1 MNKICNAANFKRN
14 CKKLSPMRFL
24 IFGAIAISICLSS
37 KAQES
42 SVQLTSENMAFFS
55 VSIDG
60 NRLAAEASVYQEIT
74 GLQEGKSYSLFI
86 DYVSPEFTDVRTR
99 LTLDQNGGRGA
110 GVYSY
115 TIPAFFQGQLRLEAF
130 VSTGGMG
137 GGLGNLGQMAQSVTQ
152 MAQDM
157 SNAMGAG
164 MNGRPQQAQP
174 VAQPVAQPAAAQP
187 STPAPEPVVEVV
199 YVEGYTGEIGCE
211 KPVGAERFERMME
224 RVSDAAFADDKVSM
238 AKQILRTNCIVIEQL
253 VEILEEISFD
263 EDQLNLAKFAYDHV
277 YDLENYYEVYGV
289 FSFSSS
295 SDELD
300 DFIESQH

>member
-1 MNKICNAANFKRN
+1 
-14 CKKLSPMRFL
+14 MRFL
-24 IFGAIAISICLSS
+24 IFGAIAISICFSS

-115 TIPAFFQGQLRLEAF
+115 TIPAFFQDQLRLEAF

-137 GGLGNLGQMAQSVTQ
+137 SGLGNLGQMAQSVTQ

-164 MNGRPQQAQP
+164 MNGRPQQSQP
-174 VAQPVAQPAAAQP
+174 AAQPAAAQP
-187 STPAPEPVVEVV
+187 STPAPEPVAEVV

-224 RVSDAAFADDKVSM
+224 RISDTAFADDKVSM

>member
-1 MNKICNAANFKRN
+1 
-14 CKKLSPMRFL
+14 MRYL
-24 IFGAIAISICLSS
+24 IFGLLATSLCLSS
-37 KAQES
+37 NAQES

-115 TIPAFFQGQLRLEAF
+115 TIPAFFQDQLRLEAF

-137 GGLGNLGQMAQSVTQ
+137 SGLGNLGQMAQSVTQ

-157 SNAMGAG
+157 SNAIGAG
-164 MNGRPQQAQP
+164 SNGWPQQSQPAAQP
-174 VAQPVAQPAAAQP
+174 ATQPAAAQP

-224 RVSDAAFADDKVSM
+224 RISDAAFAEDKVSM
-238 AKQILRTNCIVIEQL
+238 AKQILRTNCIIIEQL

>member
-1 MNKICNAANFKRN
+1 
-14 CKKLSPMRFL
+14 MRFL
-24 IFGAIAISICLSS
+24 IFGLLATSLCLSS
-37 KAQES
+37 NAQES

-115 TIPAFFQGQLRLEAF
+115 TIPAFFQDQLRLEAF

-137 GGLGNLGQMAQSVTQ
+137 SGLGNLGQMAQSVTQ

-174 VAQPVAQPAAAQP
+174 VAQPATQPAAAQP

-224 RVSDAAFADDKVSM
+224 RISDAAFADDKVSM

>member
-1 MNKICNAANFKRN
+1 MRCLIISFLAASISLSTNA
-14 CKKLSPMRFL
+14 
-24 IFGAIAISICLSS
+24 
-37 KAQES
+37 QQS

-55 VSIDG
+55 VTIDG
-60 NRLAAEASVYQEIT
+60 NRLAAEASVHQEIT

-110 GVYSY
+110 GIYSY
-115 TIPAFFQGQLRLEAF
+115 TIPAFFQGQLRLETF
-130 VSTGGMG
+130 VSTSGMG
-137 GGLGNLGQMAQSVTQ
+137 SGAANLGQMAQSVTQ

-157 SNAMGAG
+157 SNAFGAG
-164 MNGRPQQAQP
+164 SNSRPQQAP
-174 VAQPVAQPAAAQP
+174 PAAQPAVQPAAAQP
-187 STPAPEPVVEVV
+187 STLAPEPEVEIV

-224 RVSDAAFADDKVSM
+224 RISDAAFADDKVSM

-263 EDQLNLAKFAYDHV
+263 DDQLDLAKFAYEHV

-300 DFIESQH
+300 DFIEGQH

>member
-1 MNKICNAANFKRN
+1 
-14 CKKLSPMRFL
+14 MRYL
-24 IFGAIAISICLSS
+24 IFGALATSICLSTN
-37 KAQES
+37 AQDS

-115 TIPAFFQGQLRLEAF
+115 TIPAFFQDQLRMEAF
-130 VSTGGMG
+130 VSSGGLG
-137 GGLGNLGQMAQSVTQ
+137 SGLGNLGQMAQSVTQ

-157 SNAMGAG
+157 SNAMGSG
-164 MNGRPQQAQP
+164 SNGWPQQSQP
-174 VAQPVAQPAAAQP
+174 AAQPAAAQP
-187 STPAPEPVVEVV
+187 STPAPEPVAEVV

-224 RVSDAAFADDKVSM
+224 RISDAAFADDKVSM

-277 YDLENYYEVYGV
+277 YDLENYYEVYSV